1 MRASSTLGFLSRMTV
16 PRSAATAAA
25 AKAADRA
32 RRPSAGCRLSARRPP
47 ERAYH
52 R

>member
-25 AKAADRA
+25 AKAAAAHAA
-32 RRPSAGCRLSARRPP
+32 RRLAAG
-47 ERAYH
+47 
-52 R
+52 